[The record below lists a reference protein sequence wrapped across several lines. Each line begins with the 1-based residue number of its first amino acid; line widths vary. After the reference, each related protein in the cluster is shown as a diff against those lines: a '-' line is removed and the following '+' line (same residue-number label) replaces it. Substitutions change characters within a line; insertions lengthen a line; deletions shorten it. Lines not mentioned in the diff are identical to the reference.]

1 MQYEDAA
8 MAELHQVIGSIL
20 RDITQARITS
30 DIYSRNLS
38 KLYEQD
44 PLLRRFPAPRSEI
57 DEVEIDL
64 KFAISGITYN
74 PSQDEN
80 REAMAANIF
89 IKYADH
95 ITQAFFDGLIQCIG
109 KLEKEQKLG
118 AIDPVTLR
126 KIHGF
131 EHRIY
136 LKQDILLYFL
146 RHKERL
152 SQMIKDGSV
161 RKHIKN
167 KILGKR
173 LKKIHRAQLSQ
184 KELASTVKFLFQ
196 ESMLTKTELQA
207 LGQCVFKDTVDNAL
221 KKALQEMKKPLQH
234 VWEKEGDQKLSV
246 EVTAEKLIET
256 PESAISTIKI
266 KSRVQNYIWTKIE
279 HEGKKWRELNP
290 V

>member
-1 MQYEDAA
+1 

-64 KFAISGITYN
+64 KFAISSITYN

-95 ITQAFFDGLIQCIG
+95 ITQTFFDGLIDC
-109 KLEKEQKLG
+109 LETLQKDKKLG
-118 AIDPVTLR
+118 AIDTKTSR
-126 KIHGF
+126 KIYGF

-136 LKQDILLYFL
+136 LKQDVLLYFL
-146 RHKERL
+146 RHKGNL
-152 SQMIKDGSV
+152 LQMIKDGGAQ
-161 RKHIKN
+161 KHIKN
-167 KILGKR
+167 DILRKR
-173 LKKIHRAQLSQ
+173 FKKIYRAQLTE
-184 KELASTVKFLFQ
+184 KELESTVTFLFQ
-196 ESMLTKTELQA
+196 DSMLTEEELNVLA
-207 LGQCVFKDTVDNAL
+207 QCVFKEHVDEAL
-221 KKALQEMKKPLQH
+221 KNALQEMKKPLQH

-246 EVTAEKLIET
+246 EVTAEKLMET

-266 KSRVQNYIWTKIE
+266 KSRVQNYMWTKIE
-279 HEGKKWRELNP
+279 HEGKHWRELNP
-290 V
+290 M

>member
-1 MQYEDAA
+1 

-64 KFAISGITYN
+64 KFAISGIAYN
-74 PSQDEN
+74 TSQDEN
-80 REAMAANIF
+80 REAMAANVF

-95 ITQAFFDGLIQCIG
+95 IAQTFFDGLVDCLG
-109 KLEKEQKLG
+109 KMEKEKKLG
-118 AIDPVTLR
+118 AIDPKSLG

-136 LKQDILLYFL
+136 LMQELLLYFL
-146 RHKERL
+146 RHKGRL
-152 SQMIKDGSV
+152 SEMIKDGSA

-167 KILGKR
+167 NILSKR
-173 LKKIHRAQLSQ
+173 FKKIYKTELTE
-184 KELASTVKFLFQ
+184 KELESTAKYLFQ
-196 ESMLTKTELQA
+196 TSMLTKKELDA
-207 LGQCVFKDTVDNAL
+207 LKQSVFKESVDEDL
-221 KKALQEMKKPLQH
+221 KKALQEMKKPLQS
-234 VWEKEGDQKLSV
+234 VWEKEGDQKITV
-246 EVTAEKLIET
+246 EVTADKLQET
-256 PESAISTIKI
+256 PETAISTIKI
-266 KSRVQNYIWTKIE
+266 KSRIQNYIWTKVE
-279 HEGKKWRELNP
+279 HEGKNWRALTP
-290 V
+290 T

>member
-1 MQYEDAA
+1 

-64 KFAISGITYN
+64 KFAISGIAYN

-89 IKYADH
+89 IKYAEQ
-95 ITQAFFDGLIQCIG
+95 ITQSFFDGLIHCLG
-109 KLEKEQKLG
+109 KLDKEQKIG
-118 AIDPVTLR
+118 AIGSKTLG

-146 RHKERL
+146 RHKGRL
-152 SQMIKDGSV
+152 LKKIKDGSA
-161 RKHIKN
+161 RKDIKN
-167 KILGKR
+167 NILSKR
-173 LKKIHRAQLSQ
+173 FKKIY
-184 KELASTVKFLFQ
+184 KTELTEQELEEAVKYLFQ
-196 ESMLTKTELQA
+196 ESMLTKQDLKMIAQR
-207 LGQCVFKDTVDNAL
+207 VFKESVDDAL
-221 KKALQEMKKPLQH
+221 KKAFQEMKKPLQY
-234 VWEKEGDQKLSV
+234 VWEEKGDQKLTV
-246 EVTAEKLIET
+246 EVTADKLQET
-256 PESAISTIKI
+256 PESAISTVKI
-266 KSRVQNYIWTKIE
+266 KSRIQNYIWNKVE
-279 HEGKKWRELNP
+279 HEGKKWRELIP
-290 V
+290 I